1 LDKLAKPTYEIQRGN
16 IMNTWV
22 TKYLETKGYYNIS
35 STYYNYIKIW
45 EQWFKNDVDFHKYY
59 DNYGTERKMY
69 SLGMAKRICEDW
81 ASTIYSDR
89 DKITTDKKNNKKY
102 TESLIKDF
110 KLHKE
115 IPKCIEKT
123 SWSGT
128 CGAIIRVKNAKVVN
142 GKLTAEENTTR
153 ELIKVTAKQIIPLK
167 VEHGNIVDVA
177 FVSDTVVDKVKAIYI
192 ELHQLL
198 ATGYKISNIYL
209 NAQDGTEIANESV
222 LSSFETGSNIPLF
235 SLLFTPKDNPI
246 EDNNGLGFSVYGDAI
261 DQLKGCDIT
270 YHNFMQDFVLGGKKI
285 IYNKKLVKYRT
296 VKTKVNGVD
305 TTKEIPVYPDD
316 ISKQQFLAVGDEY
329 DTADDKKL
337 IHEYNPALRVED
349 NKNGV
354 QFSLDLM
361 AFKVGLGTKYYQ
373 FNNGTV
379 VTATQYVGDRQD
391 LVINAKKYR
400 DNLSEFISGIIK
412 AGLLIGRLIFKEK
425 VTEDCNVL
433 VDNVDGFMQDEEA
446 IKQSAR
452 EDLALGIISKVE
464 YRMTVYHETEEV
476 AKEMLAKLDEE
487 NTIKNV
493 EVNNENTGNNNN

>member
-1 LDKLAKPTYEIQRGN
+1 MQ
-16 IMNTWV
+16 
-22 TKYLETKGYYNIS
+22 
-35 STYYNYIKIW
+35 
-45 EQWFKNDVDFHKYY
+45 
-59 DNYGTERKMY
+59 
-69 SLGMAKRICEDW
+69 
-81 ASTIYSDR
+81 
-89 DKITTDKKNNKKY
+89 
-102 TESLIKDF
+102 
-110 KLHKE
+110 
-115 IPKCIEKT
+115 
-123 SWSGT
+123 
-128 CGAIIRVKNAKVVN
+128 IIRVKNAKVVD
-142 GKLTAEENTTR
+142 GKLTADENTTR

-167 VEHGNIVDVA
+167 VEHGNIVDTA
-177 FVSDTVVDKVKAIYI
+177 FVSDTMVGKIKAIYI

-198 ATGYKISNIYL
+198 ETGYKISNIYL
-209 NAQDGTEIANESV
+209 NAQDGTEIVNGSV
-222 LSSFETGSNIPLF
+222 LSSFETGSKIPLF
-235 SLLFTPKDNPI
+235 SLLFTPKENPI

-270 YHNFMQDFVLGGKKI
+270 YHNFMQDFVLGGKKL
-285 IYNKKLVKYRT
+285 IYNKKLIKRET
-296 VKTKVNGVD
+296 VVNSDG
-305 TTKEIPVYPDD
+305 TTTEVVIYPDD
-316 ISKQQFLAVGDEY
+316 ISKQQFMEVGDEY

-412 AGLLIGRLIFKEK
+412 AGLLIGRLVFKEK

-433 VDNVDGFMQDEEA
+433 IDNVDGFMEDEES

-452 EDLALGIISKVE
+452 EDLALGVMGKVE

-476 AKEMLAKLDEE
+476 AKEMLAKLDED
-487 NTIKNV
+487 NTIKDIKIDK
-493 EVNNENTGNNNN
+493 TK

>member
-1 LDKLAKPTYEIQRGN
+1 
-16 IMNTWV
+16 MNTWAI
-22 TKYLETKGYYNIS
+22 KYLSEKGYNNIS
-35 STYYNYIKIW
+35 TSYYNYITIW
-45 EQWFKNDVDFHKYY
+45 ENWYKNNVEFHKYY
-59 DNYGTERKMY
+59 DNYGTKRTMY

-89 DKITTDKKNNKKY
+89 DEITTDKKNNKKY
-102 TESLIKDF
+102 TETLIKEF
-110 KLHKE
+110 KLNKE
-115 IPKCIEKT
+115 IPKCIEKA

-128 CGAIIRVKNAKVVN
+128 CGTVIRVKNAKVVN
-142 GKLTAEENTTR
+142 NVLTADKNTTR
-153 ELIKVTAKQIIPLK
+153 ELIKLNAKQIIPLK
-167 VEHGNIVDVA
+167 VEHGNVIDVA
-177 FVSDTVVDKVKAIYI
+177 FISDTMVGTTKAIYI

-198 ATGYKISNIYL
+198 EKGYKISNIYL
-209 NAQDGTEIANESV
+209 DATNGEALTNDSV
-222 LSSFETGSNIPLF
+222 LSSFETGSKVPLF
-235 SLLFTPKDNPI
+235 SLLFTPKDNPM

-270 YHNFMQDFVLGGKKI
+270 YHNFMQDFVLGGKKL
-285 IYNKKLVKYRT
+285 IYNKKLVKYET
-296 VKTKVNGVD
+296 VVCKDG
-305 TTKEIPVYPDD
+305 TTKEVPIYPDD
-316 ISKQQFLAVGDEY
+316 ISKQQFMEVGDDL
-329 DTADDKKL
+329 DTSDDKKL
-337 IHEYNPALRVED
+337 IHEYNPSLRVED

-354 QFSLDLM
+354 QFALDLM

-433 VDNVDGFMQDEEA
+433 IDNVDGFMEDEES

-452 EDLALGIISKVE
+452 EDLALGIISKIE

-493 EVNNENTGNNNN
+493 KVGGNNE